1 MPYKKTDIS
10 PECDRHLQRP
20 RQSSKTNVTD
30 I

>member
-10 PECDRHLQRP
+10 PECDRRLKRT
-20 RQSSKTNVTD
+20 RQTSKTNVTD

>member
-10 PECDRHLQRP
+10 PERDRHLKRT
-20 RQSSKTNVTD
+20 RQTSKTNVTD